1 MPPSA
6 PAGSAT
12 RAKGH
17 LLRILGV
24 GFGIAVIVGNTI
36 GTGIFRTPGEVAGHL
51 GSAGLLIAAWVLG
64 GVYAFF
70 CTLAVTELG
79 TMLPL
84 AGGWYV
90 YSRRAFGNYG
100 GFVVGCCD
108 WVMQSVA
115 IGYLAVAFGE
125 FVVEFQ
131 PALRGHV
138 KLIAAA
144 CVCLLMALN
153 WTGLRTG
160 SRTQELMSLTKAL
173 ALTGFVLACFVMAPS
188 AAPAAASE
196 SVGLV
201 VLPKGGLLLAV
212 VLSLQAVVVTYDGWY
227 AAIYFTEEDEDPA
240 RDLPRSSI
248 SGVLACAA
256 IFLLVNA
263 ALLHVL
269 PMNQLAASAIPAA
282 DAAKAILGS
291 KGKDL
296 ILVVSM
302 LAAIS
307 TINACLLVSP
317 RILFGMAR
325 DGLMPRWMTSINRG
339 GTPAPALLLC
349 GAMALALVLSGSFE
363 TLIAVASFLF
373 VAVYISG
380 FVALFVLRVREP
392 ELARPFRMW
401 GYPWTNV
408 GIFLASAAF
417 LVLSVVADPK
427 DAFFTLGLIAL
438 SYPIYLFT
446 VGKSKELPRE
456 VAVTEPR
463 DMR

>member
-1 MPPSA
+1 MPPSDSGGS
-6 PAGSAT
+6 PA
-12 RAKGH
+12 RVKGH

-125 FVVEFQ
+125 IAAELQ

-138 KLIAAA
+138 KLMAVA
-144 CVCLLMALN
+144 CVCVLVALN
-153 WTGLRTG
+153 WVGLRTG
-160 SRTQELMSLTKAL
+160 SRTQELMSLAKAL
-173 ALTGFVLACFVMAPS
+173 ALAGFVVACFVITPSVAPTVASTATGFVA
-188 AAPAAASE
+188 
-196 SVGLV
+196 
-201 VLPKGGLLLAV
+201 LPKGGLLLAV

-227 AAIYFTEEDEDPA
+227 AAIYFTEEDEDPT

-248 SGVLACAA
+248 SGVLACAV

-269 PMNQLAASAIPAA
+269 PITQLAGSAIPAA

-291 KGKDL
+291 RGKQM
-296 ILVVSM
+296 ILAVSM

-349 GAMALALVLSGSFE
+349 AGTALAMIFSGSFE

-380 FVALFVLRVREP
+380 FAALFVLRVREP
-392 ELARPFRMW
+392 KLARPFRMW

-408 GIFLASAAF
+408 GVFVASAAF

-427 DAFFTLGLIAL
+427 NAFFTLVLVAL
-438 SYPIYLFT
+438 SYPVYFVT
-446 VGKSKELPRE
+446 VAKNKEAPAE
-456 VAVTEPR
+456 VAVIEPTDLR
-463 DMR
+463 

>member
-1 MPPSA
+1 MPPSDSA
-6 PAGSAT
+6 GPPA
-12 RAKGH
+12 RVKGD

-24 GFGIAVIVGNTI
+24 GFGIAVIVGDTI
-36 GTGIFRTPGEVAGHL
+36 GTGIFRTPGEIAGHL
-51 GSAGLLIAAWVLG
+51 GNATFIVAAWVVG

-90 YSRRAFGNYG
+90 YSRRAFGDYG

-108 WVMQSVA
+108 WTMQSVA

-125 FVVEFQ
+125 FAAELQ
-131 PALRGHV
+131 PALRGHI
-138 KLIAAA
+138 KLLAVA

-153 WTGLRTG
+153 WLGLRTG
-160 SRTQELMSLTKAL
+160 SRTQELTSFAKAI
-173 ALTGFVLACFVMAPS
+173 ALVGFVIACFVVAPS
-188 AAPAAASE
+188 GPPAGASAVA
-196 SVGLV
+196 SLS

-227 AAIYFTEEDEDPA
+227 AAIYFAEEDEDPV
-240 RDLPRSSI
+240 RTLPRSSI
-248 SGVLACAA
+248 GGVLACVG

-269 PMNQLAASAIPAA
+269 PMHTLATSQIPAA
-282 DAAKAILGS
+282 DAAQAIIGS
-291 KGKDL
+291 RGRDVIL
-296 ILVVSM
+296 IVSM

-307 TINACLLVSP
+307 TINASLLISP

-325 DGLMPRWMTSINRG
+325 DGLMPSWMTSINRG
-339 GTPAPALLLC
+339 GTPAAALLLC
-349 GAMALALVLSGSFE
+349 AGIALALIFSGSFE

-373 VAVYISG
+373 VAVYLSG
-380 FVALFVLRVREP
+380 FAALFALRVREP
-392 ELARPFRMW
+392 ELVRPFRMW

-408 GIFLASAAF
+408 GVFVASAAF
-417 LVLSVVADPK
+417 LLSSVIADPK
-427 DAFFTLGLIAL
+427 DAFFTLMLIAVC
-438 SYPIYLFT
+438 YPVYFFT
-446 VGKSKELPRE
+446 VRRKTVPRE
-456 VAVTEPR
+456 AVAINPTDPS
-463 DMR
+463 